1 MMVRLMGRP
10 TRDTNSCHA
19 SSSQGPAQRQTTSFS
34 DKDEYRVGLGGFDIM
49 LSLVRVVC
57 AVGKGHSTGD
67 GKRDV
72 ESGYQLTIIVIAVQP
87 TSTTFIKKEVL
98 YGKNAVPQRVF
109 Q

>member
-1 MMVRLMGRP
+1 
-10 TRDTNSCHA
+10 
-19 SSSQGPAQRQTTSFS
+19 
-34 DKDEYRVGLGGFDIM
+34 M

-72 ESGYQLTIIVIAVQP
+72 EPGYQLTSIVIAVQP

-98 YGKNAVPQRVF
+98 YRQECGAPRVF